1 MNCLIASLLMLTMA
15 FAAIPYFLVSGTKAR
30 AASMD
35 TTARITHAK
44 IMAIQENLDPGMVQG
59 ARPYVHKTS
68 NGKGK
73 AVASRSGQVVRV
85 KIVKGGEQL
94 VSPASFEVR
103 SKNKVKRG
111 KLNET

>member
-1 MNCLIASLLMLTMA
+1 MLTMA
-15 FAAIPYFLVSGTKAR
+15 FAAIPYFLVSGTKAK
-30 AASMD
+30 AVAMG

-44 IMAIQENLDPGMVQG
+44 IMAIQKDLDPGIAHG
-59 ARPYVHKTS
+59 ARAYVYKTS

-73 AVASRSGQVVRV
+73 DIASRPGQVVRV

-103 SKNKVKRG
+103 SENKVKRG